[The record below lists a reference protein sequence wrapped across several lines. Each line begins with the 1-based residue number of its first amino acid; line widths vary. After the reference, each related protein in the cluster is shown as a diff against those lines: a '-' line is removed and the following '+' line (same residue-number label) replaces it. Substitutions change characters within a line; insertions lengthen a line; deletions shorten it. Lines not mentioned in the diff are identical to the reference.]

1 MKIDREKVKSIL
13 FITLNNLGD
22 IVLTTPVFLA
32 LHKNFPEAVIDVVT
46 GDPGR
51 EIFVSAARVRRVD
64 IHRRRLSIIER
75 LSAARELRKRR
86 YDLVIDLK
94 NSLMPNLI
102 GARYHRSL
110 ISLSMEFIR
119 RKSRCHKKDEHLSHL
134 TDLGISVSA
143 CSDFYIPETEEDER
157 YVSEI
162 IRAGEKVLIINPG
175 SKSHLKRWPAVK
187 FAELGDRLSSEFNCK
202 IFLIGNEL
210 DKEVVARV
218 KEHMKAPSEDLCRAT
233 SISRLYSIMRRSA
246 LIITGDSA
254 PLHIASAAGLP
265 AVAIFASTD
274 EVKYGPLS
282 IGSRVVKAD
291 VSCRPCNLA
300 NCALGYKDGCITNIE
315 TDEVFL
321 AAKGILACVA
331 PTTS

>member
-32 LHKNFPEAVIDVVT
+32 LQKNFPAAVIDVVT
-46 GDPGR
+46 GDAGR
-51 EIFVSAARVRRVD
+51 EIFVSDARVRRVD
-64 IHRRRLSIIER
+64 IHRRRLSVIER
-75 LSAARELRKRR
+75 LFAARELKKRR

-94 NSLMPNLI
+94 NSLMPNII

-110 ISLSMEFIR
+110 ISLAMEFIR
-119 RKSRCHKKDEHLSHL
+119 RKSRCHKKEEHLAHL
-134 TDLGISVSA
+134 TDLGISVPA
-143 CSDFYIPETEEDER
+143 CSDFYIPETEEDEK

-162 IRAGEKVLIINPG
+162 IRAGEKSVIINPG

-187 FAELGDRLSSEFNCK
+187 FAELADRLSLEFGHK

-218 KEHMKAPSEDLCRAT
+218 KEHMKAPFTDLCCRT
-233 SISRLYSIMRRSA
+233 SIARLFSIMRRSS
-246 LIITGDSA
+246 LIVTGDSA

-291 VSCRPCNLA
+291 VSCRPCNSA
-300 NCALGYKDGCITNIE
+300 NCALGYEDGCIANIE
-315 TDEVFL
+315 TDKVFL
-321 AAKGILACVA
+321 AAKRVLEFIT